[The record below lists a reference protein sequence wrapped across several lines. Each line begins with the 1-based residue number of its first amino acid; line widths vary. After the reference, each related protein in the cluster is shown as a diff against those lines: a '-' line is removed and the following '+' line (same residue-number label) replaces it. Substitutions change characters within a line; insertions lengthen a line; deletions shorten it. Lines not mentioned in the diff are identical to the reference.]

1 MIFKSD
7 EEWSLTSEVGV
18 NRGTEGIYWVDD
30 ETDSVGVEGVLVNLV
45 KINLFD

>member
-18 NRGTEGIYWVDD
+18 NRGAEGINWVDD
-30 ETDSVGVEGVLVNLV
+30 EADTIGIEGVLVDLV